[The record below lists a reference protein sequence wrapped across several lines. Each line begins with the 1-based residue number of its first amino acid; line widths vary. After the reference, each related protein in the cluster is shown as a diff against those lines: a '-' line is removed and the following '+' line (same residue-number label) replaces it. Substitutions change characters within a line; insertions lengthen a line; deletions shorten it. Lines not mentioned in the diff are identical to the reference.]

1 MRSDFILLSSN
12 LCVQTWNALASKQ
25 ALSWILMSQMRL
37 KKSGELGDEGEEKS
51 RGGGGRW
58 EEEEGRQMGG
68 GDERIADEEE
78 EEGKSFDLSAG
89 CVSSTLLILCLR
101 RKSASHSS

>member
-1 MRSDFILLSSN
+1 
-12 LCVQTWNALASKQ
+12 
-25 ALSWILMSQMRL
+25 MSQMRL
-37 KKSGELGDEGEEKS
+37 KKSGEVGDEGEEKS

-58 EEEEGRQMGG
+58 EEGEGRQMGG
-68 GDERIADEEE
+68 GGERIADEE

-89 CVSSTLLILCLR
+89 CISSTLLILCLR

>member
-58 EEEEGRQMGG
+58 EEEEGRQGG
-68 GDERIADEEE
+68 GDERIADDEV
-78 EEGKSFDLSAG
+78 EGKSFDLSAD
-89 CVSSTLLILCLR
+89 CVSSLLLILCLR